1 MFCKMQKKKPFT
13 KHQKIY
19 SPNDVLKAPKKKK
32 NDLKK
37 EKKSNKLR
45 HDRAASLKITV
56 ESLVVR
62 QHRKNGKNKNQNTVA
77 KKMSAVL
84 HWTAFAIHKW
94 YEVEQSHFILE

>member
-1 MFCKMQKKKPFT
+1 MMSL
-13 KHQKIY
+13 KHK
-19 SPNDVLKAPKKKK
+19 KKKK
-32 NDLKK
+32 NDVKK